1 MMSRVV
7 LSHLAEGDDVDIGE
21 CVEEQEDDAVD
32 CESEFV
38 VDDIVTFVD
47 GIDDSGDLACSW

>member
-1 MMSRVV
+1 MMCCIV
-7 LSHLAEGDDVDIGE
+7 LSHLVEGDDVDIKE
-21 CVEEQEDDAVD
+21 CAEEQEDDAVD

-47 GIDDSGDLACSW
+47 GIEDSKDLACSW

>member
-1 MMSRVV
+1 MCSVV
-7 LSHLAEGDDVDIGE
+7 LLHLVEGDDVDIKE
-21 CVEEQEDDAVD
+21 CAEEQEDDVVD

-47 GIDDSGDLACSW
+47 GIEDAGDLACSW

>member
-1 MMSRVV
+1 MCCVV
-7 LSHLAEGDDVDIGE
+7 LLHLVEGDDVDIKE

-47 GIDDSGDLACSW
+47 VIEDSGDLACSW